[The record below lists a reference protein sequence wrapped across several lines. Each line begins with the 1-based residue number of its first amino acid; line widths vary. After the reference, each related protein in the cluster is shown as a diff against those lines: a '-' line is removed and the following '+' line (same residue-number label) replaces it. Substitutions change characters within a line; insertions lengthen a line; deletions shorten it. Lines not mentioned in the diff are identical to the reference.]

1 MSESQEIMRKETAP
15 AAAEQTKN
23 SAVFSPAVDIYQTE
37 GGLVLMADL
46 PGVAQEDLHVRLED
60 ELLTIEGDVKAGA
73 LPGSPLLQEY
83 QVGSYYRQFSISE
96 RIDRNRIEATLKNGE
111 LKLVLPKAESAK
123 PHKISVQSD

>member
-1 MSESQEIMRKETAP
+1 MSESQEIMRKEPAP

-37 GGLVLMADL
+37 DGLVLMADL
-46 PGVAQEDLHVRLED
+46 PGVAQEDLQVRLED
-60 ELLTIEGDVKAGA
+60 EVLTIEGDIKEDA
-73 LPGSPLLQEY
+73 LPGSSLLQEY

-111 LKLVLPKAESAK
+111 LKLMLPKAESAK
-123 PHKISVQSD
+123 PHKIQVQFD